1 MIGGEKITKQAL
13 WVAFLSAVVLATLTS
28 VKASLLESEETNT
41 QAPLGTKRKGTGFED
56 GTKGSRI
63 IPRRDL
69 GDIRASS
76 VVVAHEEHSQAPLAL
91 AGEVIQDPSLGVLA
105 VLPPEVLK
113 MVFSYLEAPLVMREV
128 SSATKAIVD
137 AHVPL
142 PVHIEEIETYLEG
155 PEGNPSFACGRPV
168 SLMGTALNLKKVKD
182 HFPEGTIFRGGTL
195 TLHRAEDIDDLPD
208 GATAYVYVETQAQRS
223 DLLNKGVQAGVE
235 VYVLDEAV
243 ESEWQEYLT
252 TNSITRLSDSQ
263 RQDLI
268 DNKHRLLFL
277 FCMENGTDYLDL
289 FVQGG
294 IVNADFDAPVDARRN
309 FEPFDRLGSHAEK
322 IELFSTLTPDFLQAG
337 LELEY
342 VFEAFMEGFA
352 SLPDHGTRLHVARN
366 LTPSMMWRFDH
377 FFMEMSRGFDL
388 LVTLLAEDKT
398 GTKAAL
404 MSQLN
409 MQKIYDALSDTK
421 ETLNVINCLCKI
433 QNQEVAIQV
442 SQLIKYSLVDAFTV
456 VDDDDNPTF
465 QSADFE
471 KMLLAL
477 ADLPSQQ
484 ARNEAVALTVLPQK
498 RQGAED

>member
-1 MIGGEKITKQAL
+1 
-13 WVAFLSAVVLATLTS
+13 
-28 VKASLLESEETNT
+28 
-41 QAPLGTKRKGTGFED
+41 
-56 GTKGSRI
+56 
-63 IPRRDL
+63 
-69 GDIRASS
+69 
-76 VVVAHEEHSQAPLAL
+76 
-91 AGEVIQDPSLGVLA
+91 
-105 VLPPEVLK
+105 
-113 MVFSYLEAPLVMREV
+113 
-128 SSATKAIVD
+128 
-137 AHVPL
+137 
-142 PVHIEEIETYLEG
+142 
-155 PEGNPSFACGRPV
+155 
-168 SLMGTALNLKKVKD
+168 
-182 HFPEGTIFRGGTL
+182 
-195 TLHRAEDIDDLPD
+195 
-208 GATAYVYVETQAQRS
+208 VYVETQAQRS

>member
-1 MIGGEKITKQAL
+1 MAL
-13 WVAFLSAVVLATLTS
+13 
-28 VKASLLESEETNT
+28 
-41 QAPLGTKRKGTGFED
+41 
-56 GTKGSRI
+56 
-63 IPRRDL
+63 
-69 GDIRASS
+69 IR
-76 VVVAHEEHSQAPLAL
+76 
-91 AGEVIQDPSLGVLA
+91 
-105 VLPPEVLK
+105 LP
-113 MVFSYLEAPLVMREV
+113 
-128 SSATKAIVD
+128 
-137 AHVPL
+137 
-142 PVHIEEIETYLEG
+142 
-155 PEGNPSFACGRPV
+155 
-168 SLMGTALNLKKVKD
+168 
-182 HFPEGTIFRGGTL
+182 
-195 TLHRAEDIDDLPD
+195 
-208 GATAYVYVETQAQRS
+208 QRCS
-223 DLLNKGVQAGVE
+223 MQQQN
-235 VYVLDEAV
+235 
-243 ESEWQEYLT
+243 
-252 TNSITRLSDSQ
+252 
-263 RQDLI
+263 
-268 DNKHRLLFL
+268 
-277 FCMENGTDYLDL
+277 
-289 FVQGG
+289 
-294 IVNADFDAPVDARRN
+294 
-309 FEPFDRLGSHAEK
+309 
-322 IELFSTLTPDFLQAG
+322 
-337 LELEY
+337 
-342 VFEAFMEGFA
+342 
-352 SLPDHGTRLHVARN
+352 VARN